1 MFDGARGGGVHML
14 GGLKVGERRD
24 RRFLR
29 EAR

>member
-1 MFDGARGGGVHML
+1 MLNSARGGGVHML
-14 GGLKVGERRD
+14 GELKVGERRD